1 MSRKSHRLLALAAI
15 AALVLSIAPAA
26 YARTPE
32 GAQAS
37 VRADAGWV
45 GTALQWLGDLFGA
58 RRPAMTQSDRSTGGT
73 TKTTY
78 SPNGGSC
85 IDPMGNPRPFPWCV

>member
-32 GAQAS
+32 GAQTS
-37 VRADAGWV
+37 VRVDAGWL
-45 GTALQWLGDLFGA
+45 GTALHWLADLFGA
-58 RRPAMTQSDRSTGGT
+58 DRPASTRTEATSGVA
-73 TKTTY
+73 KTTY
-78 SPNGGSC
+78 QPNGGAC
-85 IDPMGNPRPFPWCV
+85 IDPMGHPRPWCLQ